1 MKQKSQAFHIFL
13 SIVMTWWFMMSKSS
27 NFGSSSTQLK
37 PMVKLEARRA
47 SPRLSEGNHLW
58 DLWVFSPDSQV
69 PYGSMLI
76 HVNCSL
82 VPKKLHKLSAPI
94 IGLKQDWAQKNATAA
109 SNDLSRRRSG
119 LARWSFDLLLTDA
132 AWMVWRPPK
141 PREKHPEVGS
151 NAPWFCSNQRTFQ
164 RPEMQISHLTG
175 RNLIY
180 CRHLKITHFWFTY
193 YTLPFSIAILDY
205 EREGLPNLHLM
216 VRSGK
221 KNVSFFAI
229 CTWMRIQ

>member
-1 MKQKSQAFHIFL
+1 
-13 SIVMTWWFMMSKSS
+13 MSKSS

-47 SPRLSEGNHLW
+47 SPRLVPEGNHLW
-58 DLWVFSPDSQV
+58 DRQFSDPNSQV

-76 HVNCSL
+76 HVNCLL
-82 VPKKLHKLSAPI
+82 VPKKLQAACPNHWFKARLSA
-94 IGLKQDWAQKNATAA
+94 KNATAA

-119 LARWSFDLLLTDA
+119 LTRWSFDLLLTDA

-175 RNLIY
+175 KN
-180 CRHLKITHFWFTY
+180 
-193 YTLPFSIAILDY
+193 
-205 EREGLPNLHLM
+205 LM

-221 KNVSFFAI
+221 KK
-229 CTWMRIQ
+229 R